1 MEVKDY
7 LLPLRK
13 WWWLILAT
21 TLVAALSS
29 FLAVRQQPA
38 IYQSRTTLMIGRAI
52 DDPNPTGAE
61 FYLSQQ
67 LAQTYADIAQ
77 REPVRHETMAALGLS
92 WLPEY
97 AARAVPNTQL
107 IEIAVTDTS
116 PERAQAVANELGNQ
130 LIQLSPTGTRLEDQ
144 ERQTFISQ
152 QLDNLETQIE
162 QTQTE
167 IQTRQDELGELF
179 SARQIADTQN
189 QIAALQAKLA
199 TLQVNYA
206 SLLANTRQG
215 AINTLAVI
223 EPATLPGTPIGPD
236 RLLTIVTAAAIG
248 VVLAAGAAYLLEYL
262 DDTVKTPDDVKHL
275 VNLPTLAG
283 IAQIKMDE
291 GSGGLVTARH
301 PRSPVSEAYRLL
313 RTGIQFATVD
323 APSRSLLITSANPTE
338 GKSLTAANLAV
349 VMAQAGYKVL
359 LLDADLRRPTQHTIF
374 PVSRDNGLTN
384 LLLMLP
390 PPAEPPP
397 AEPAESM
404 DNLTAD
410 MVDSRALF
418 ATALQSSG
426 EPGLWVL
433 PSGPIPPN
441 PSELLGSSKMKAVL
455 AELMSRFDIL
465 IVDSPPSLA
474 VTDALVL
481 SSLMDAVL
489 LVVDAGT
496 TRRTHLRQAVEKFR
510 EVSAHG
516 QRAHLVGV
524 ALNRLTPRS
533 DGYHYY
539 YYARQSYYGEN
550 AGKIPAANGHTQSR
564 GNGLLPTVEKDQEAH

>member
-144 ERQTFISQ
+144 ERQTFINQ

-236 RLLTIVTAAAIG
+236 RLLTIATAAAIG
-248 VVLAAGAAYLLEYL
+248 MALAAGAAYLLEYL
-262 DDTVKTPDDVKHL
+262 DDTVKTPDDIKQL

-291 GSGGLVTARH
+291 GSDGLVTVRH

-323 APSRSLLITSANPTE
+323 APSRSLLVTSANPTE

-390 PPAEPPP
+390 PAEWV
-397 AEPAESM
+397 EST

-410 MVDSRALF
+410 MADSRALF
-418 ATALQSSG
+418 AAALQSSG

-455 AELMSRFDIL
+455 AELVGRFDIL

-481 SSLMDAVL
+481 SSFMDAVL

-496 TRRTHLRQAVEKFR
+496 TRRTHLRQAVEKLR
-510 EVSAHG
+510 EVSVRG
-516 QRAHLVGV
+516 QRARLVGV
-524 ALNRLTPRS
+524 VLNRLTPRS

-539 YYARQSYYGEN
+539 YYARQNYYGEN
-550 AGKIPAANGHTQSR
+550 AGKIPAANGHAQSR
-564 GNGLLPTVEKDQEAH
+564 GNGLLPTVKKDQETQ

>member
-1 MEVKDY
+1 MDVKDY

-13 WWWLILAT
+13 WWWLMLAT
-21 TLVAALSS
+21 TLVAGLSS

-77 REPVRHETMAALGLS
+77 REPVRNETMAALGLS

-144 ERQTFISQ
+144 ERQSFINQ

-167 IQTRQDELGELF
+167 VQARQDELGELF

-236 RLLTIVTAAAIG
+236 RLLTVLTAAAIG
-248 VVLAAGAAYLLEYL
+248 FVLAAGAAYLLEYL
-262 DDTVKTPDDVKHL
+262 DDTVKTPDDIKHL

-283 IAQIKMDE
+283 IAQIKMEEVD
-291 GSGGLVTARH
+291 GGLVTARQ

-323 APSRSLLITSANPTE
+323 SPSRSLLITSANPTE

-349 VMAQAGYKVL
+349 VMAQAGYSVL
-359 LLDADLRRPTQHTIF
+359 LVDADLRRPTQHTIF
-374 PVSRDNGLTN
+374 PVSRENGLTN
-384 LLLMLP
+384 LLLMPHLEDET
-390 PPAEPPP
+390 AE
-397 AEPAESM
+397 
-404 DNLTAD
+404 
-410 MVDSRALF
+410 SRALF
-418 ATALQSSG
+418 AAALQPSG
-426 EPGLWVL
+426 ESGLWVL

-455 AELMSRFDIL
+455 AQLMARFDVL

-481 SSLMDAVL
+481 SGLLDAAL

-496 TRRTHLRQAVEKFR
+496 TRRTHLKQAVEKLR
-510 EVSAHG
+510 EANIRLIG
-516 QRAHLVGV
+516 AT
-524 ALNRLTPRS
+524 LNRLTPHS

-539 YYARQSYYGEN
+539 YARQRYYEEN
-550 AGKIPAANGHTQSR
+550 AGKLLSPSPNGHAPQP
-564 GNGLLPTVEKDQEAH
+564 GNGLLPAAAEKEEEGS